1 MNHLTL
7 RDYYKPTTY
16 WTFPGPFCVICKHY
30 LPGGVLPLFKHL
42 KGLSGNPLIGGNV
55 RMCDICCGM
64 ASTASIIGPEIVTG
78 LQRPLWALL
87 NQLNQSETHTCP
99 KSKCAKRIG
108 YVSNDQMF
116 VVPVNYPF
124 NEFWDKPLP
133 LLLNVAHYP
142 PLHVFCF
149 IPIFSGLLDGF
160 VAKPHHVGLI
170 VLTFRKSG
178 SKARIMRKITE
189 NLPKTMFVQRIFCGL
204 LVSVPESKKKK
215 KKIQT

>member
-1 MNHLTL
+1 
-7 RDYYKPTTY
+7 
-16 WTFPGPFCVICKHY
+16 
-30 LPGGVLPLFKHL
+30 
-42 KGLSGNPLIGGNV
+42 
-55 RMCDICCGM
+55 
-64 ASTASIIGPEIVTG
+64 
-78 LQRPLWALL
+78 
-87 NQLNQSETHTCP
+87 
-99 KSKCAKRIG
+99 
-108 YVSNDQMF
+108 MF

-160 VAKPHHVGLI
+160 VAQPHHVGLI
-170 VLTFRKSG
+170 VLTFRESG

-215 KKIQT
+215 KNKIQTSIYYILYTIYPAEKKVEIWAWVKTLEAPGFKRPFLNWSVTPPFR